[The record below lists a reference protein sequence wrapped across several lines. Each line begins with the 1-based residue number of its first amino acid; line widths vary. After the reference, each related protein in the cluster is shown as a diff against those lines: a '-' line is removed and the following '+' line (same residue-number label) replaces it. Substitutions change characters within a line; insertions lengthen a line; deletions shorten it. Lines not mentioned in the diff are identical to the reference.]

1 MNNVFTETRPA
12 NVLGKIKTCNWAST
26 EIVQGKRKN
35 YFRLKK
41 ERFRIILLLGQKLIY
56 SATFSFWNQLD
67 IVSLLRRTNLSVR
80 IFVLHKMLLVLHAR
94 ILGHM
99 IATGSGIMSF
109 LRHVIR
115 YLQVSACGHFWGVF
129 AWKTSENGNHLQE
142 QAFGPSNYSTK
153 HIEFLYDL
161 VTRWF
166 YVLQA
171 VTALLHAF
179 KCVIYYVDVF
189 D

>member
-1 MNNVFTETRPA
+1 
-12 NVLGKIKTCNWAST
+12 
-26 EIVQGKRKN
+26 
-35 YFRLKK
+35 
-41 ERFRIILLLGQKLIY
+41 
-56 SATFSFWNQLD
+56 
-67 IVSLLRRTNLSVR
+67 
-80 IFVLHKMLLVLHAR
+80 MLLVLNAR

-99 IATGSGIMSF
+99 IATGSGIMCL

-115 YLQVSACGHFWGVF
+115 YLQLATVF

-142 QAFGPSNYSTK
+142 QTFGPSNCSTK
-153 HIEFLYDL
+153 HIEFLYDDL
-161 VTRWF
+161 VTRLF

-179 KCVIYYVDVF
+179 KCVMYYVDVF